1 MVFLVDMILILLMT
15 LDNILIINVN
25 FTSFWMLLPPY
36 ASLILSLTSSHKSV
50 SNP

>member
-25 FTSFWMLLPPY
+25 FTSFWMLLP
-36 ASLILSLTSSHKSV
+36 LMQVLFFL
-50 SNP
+50 